1 MGTQR
6 KTVVFISHQLGAAA
20 TADRILVMDHG
31 QIVQSGTHAELIS
44 QPGLYH
50 SLWDQSKLEELL
62 T

>member
-1 MGTQR
+1 
-6 KTVVFISHQLGAAA
+6 
-20 TADRILVMDHG
+20 MDHG